1 MSFFKKIEKGLR
13 DVKDKIVDDIIPNE
27 FKSGAKMKKTIRNL
41 IPNELADVAVKAAP
55 FVAMIPGGA
64 PFAAAMRGIGRFDQR
79 GSISDALKQA
89 AGTYAFSKVATPF
102 TSQLPGL
109 AGNTY
114 EGLSGV
120 IQAGKDLGS
129 SAYSGIK
136 SLGTGGKNKAFDIL
150 GKGSVGDM
158 YPTDYGYELGSG
170 GGGIKSLGSKIL
182 DYGKESLFGDDKK
195 FQMGD
200 IGRFLGDPGKTIPL
214 TMIASYIKEKFFPDE
229 DQDSFDAKFAEAM
242 QKRGENVEGYLRQYG
257 PFDPRRDPTKNPYTQ
272 EEIDQSARDKTIEYR
287 NFAADGGIMTLPREN
302 YFLGSGKFVR
312 TVNPNPDFER
322 ASKVTPDDIMNVF
335 KNEGIFFKGRRLP
348 KDLEASYLANPE
360 KPLFVGMT
368 RGSLDNVGMS
378 PRASKVSSDDIMNV
392 FKKKFDEGNFFGRG
406 GPRIALPMRQVS
418 ATFSPKQ
425 ALTAERA
432 PDVEKLG
439 GRDLIRDFFERKL
452 SGMPAS
458 FRPKIKNNEEIMEL
472 LTRGDRKGLDALM
485 TSLLR
490 DANFD
495 REEAAMG
502 GRMNY
507 ARGSE
512 GIMMASNPD
521 PMDERNQ
528 VLEMMAM
535 QEFGKPL
542 RDLSDDQII
551 ELEEM
556 FDDFVRSGQP
566 LPSDPTKPINPFAP
580 KPTGP
585 ALPDKQMAFMD
596 DDYEQEFMRLVGE
609 FMEEGFTQE
618 EAIEAAR
625 DELARLG
632 SKFMADGGRVNYA
645 MGGDTPQEN
654 AMQAA
659 GIEGLDININP
670 KGITELDMRETGGFI
685 PPVGVKEK
693 EDDIPAM
700 LSNNEFVFT
709 ADAVRGMGDGDVDKG
724 AERMYSMMKKLE
736 DGGRV

>member
-1 MSFFKKIEKGLR
+1 MSFFKKIEKKLR
-13 DVKDKIVDDIIPNE
+13 GVKDKIVDDIIPNE
-27 FKSGAKMKKTIRNL
+27 LKSGAKAKESIRKL
-41 IPNELADVAVKAAP
+41 IPNELADIAVKAAP
-55 FVAMIPGGA
+55 FVAPFNPGL
-64 PFAAAMRGIGRFDQR
+64 AAAMRGIGRFDQR
-79 GSISDALKQA
+79 GSISDALKQGA
-89 AGTYAFSKVATPF
+89 MMYGGGKLVGMIPGTGNYFG
-102 TSQLPGL
+102 QGL
-109 AGNTY
+109 
-114 EGLSGV
+114 EGAKALGSDTLSG
-120 IQAGKDLGS
+120 IT
-129 SAYSGIK
+129 
-136 SLGTGGKNKAFDIL
+136 SLFQGGGKNAATDIL
-150 GKGSVGDM
+150 GKSNGPLYDLSGM
-158 YPTDYGYELGSG
+158 GTGGGEITG

-182 DYGKESLFGDDKK
+182 DYGKEYAFGDDKK

-229 DQDSFDAKFAEAM
+229 DQDSYDAKFAEAM
-242 QKRGENVEGYLRQYG
+242 RKRGENVEGYLRQYG

-272 EEIDQSARDKTIEYR
+272 QERDQYAKDKTIEYR
-287 NFAADGGIMTLPREN
+287 NFAADGGLMSVPREN
-302 YFLGSGKFVR
+302 YFLGSKAVTY
-312 TVNPNPDFER
+312 TVNPNPDFEK
-322 ASKVTPDDIMNVF
+322 ASAVTPDDILNVF
-335 KNEGIFFKGRRLP
+335 KAKFDSGDFFKSR
-348 KDLEASYLANPE
+348 NPFKRKSVVNTFE
-360 KPLFVGMT
+360 PQNYTGNAPDPEDVIKIFE
-368 RGSLDNVGMS
+368 
-378 PRASKVSSDDIMNV
+378 SKMGNSSNP
-392 FKKKFDEGNFFGRG
+392 FLKALKKFSPDG
-406 GPRIALPMRQVS
+406 GS
-418 ATFSPKQ
+418 
-425 ALTAERA
+425 
-432 PDVEKLG
+432 
-439 GRDLIRDFFERKL
+439 RKI
-452 SGMPAS
+452 SD
-458 FRPKIKNNEEIMEL
+458 K
-472 LTRGDRKGLDALM
+472 KGLGKLM
-485 TSLLR
+485 VSLLR

-507 ARGSE
+507 ASGSE

-521 PMDERNQ
+521 PMDERDQ

-535 QEFGKPL
+535 QTFGKPL

-556 FDDFVRSGQP
+556 FDDFISSGQP

-585 ALPDKQMAFMD
+585 ALPDKQMASMD
-596 DDYEQEFMRLVGE
+596 DDYVQEFMRLVDE
-609 FMEEGFTQE
+609 FMMDGFSQE

-645 MGGDTPQEN
+645 FGGDTPEEN

-709 ADAVRGMGDGDVDKG
+709 ADAVKGMGDGDVDKG

-736 DGGRV
+736 NGGRV

>member
-1 MSFFKKIEKGLR
+1 MSVPR
-13 DVKDKIVDDIIPNE
+13 D
-27 FKSGAKMKKTIRNL
+27 
-41 IPNELADVAVKAAP
+41 
-55 FVAMIPGGA
+55 
-64 PFAAAMRGIGRFDQR
+64 
-79 GSISDALKQA
+79 
-89 AGTYAFSKVATPF
+89 
-102 TSQLPGL
+102 
-109 AGNTY
+109 
-114 EGLSGV
+114 
-120 IQAGKDLGS
+120 
-129 SAYSGIK
+129 
-136 SLGTGGKNKAFDIL
+136 
-150 GKGSVGDM
+150 
-158 YPTDYGYELGSG
+158 
-170 GGGIKSLGSKIL
+170 
-182 DYGKESLFGDDKK
+182 
-195 FQMGD
+195 
-200 IGRFLGDPGKTIPL
+200 
-214 TMIASYIKEKFFPDE
+214 
-229 DQDSFDAKFAEAM
+229 
-242 QKRGENVEGYLRQYG
+242 
-257 PFDPRRDPTKNPYTQ
+257 
-272 EEIDQSARDKTIEYR
+272 
-287 NFAADGGIMTLPREN
+287 N
-302 YFLGSGKFVR
+302 YFLGGKTYSR
-312 TVNPNPDFER
+312 TINPNPDFER
-322 ASKVTPDDIMNVF
+322 ASKVTPDDI
-335 KNEGIFFKGRRLP
+335 L
-348 KDLEASYLANPE
+348 
-360 KPLFVGMT
+360 
-368 RGSLDNVGMS
+368 
-378 PRASKVSSDDIMNV
+378 NV
-392 FKKKFDEGNFFGRG
+392 FKKKFDEGNFFKGRV
-406 GPRIALPMRQVS
+406 LPKGVTS
-418 ATFSPKQ
+418 GTFTANPERP
-425 ALTAERA
+425 LTAERA
-432 PDVEKLG
+432 SNEEMSSAIK
-439 GRDLIRDFFERKL
+439 DFFQTRL

-458 FRPKIKNNEEIMEL
+458 FRPEIMENEDIMAL
-472 LTRGDRKGLDALM
+472 YERGDKKGLGDLM

-507 ARGSE
+507 ASGSE

-528 VLEMMAM
+528 VLEMMSM
-535 QEFGKPL
+535 QTFGKPL

-556 FDDFVRSGQP
+556 FDDFISSGQP

-609 FMEEGFTQE
+609 FMEQGFTQE

-625 DELARLG
+625 DELGRLR
-632 SKFMADGGRVNYA
+632 SKFMADGGRVDYA

-709 ADAVRGMGDGDVDKG
+709 ADAVRGMGEGDVDKG